1 MHSENP
7 KISNFHWVTKLNF
20 GGVPNFER
28 FRKNAYV
35 DQRFTAF
42 SASPPLRWP
51 QAPDAEPIA
60 NLAANVGGLDRQAAA
75 RDCRWTAVTAHWA
88 PLLGLTFSPMK
99 SGAPC
104 VWASA
109 CPA

>member
-28 FRKNAYV
+28 FRKNAHV

-60 NLAANVGGLDRQAAA
+60 NLAANVGGLDRQAL
-75 RDCRWTAVTAHWA
+75 RLVVVDGRRSRRMGHPC
-88 PLLGLTFSPMK
+88 
-99 SGAPC
+99 SG
-104 VWASA
+104 
-109 CPA
+109 